1 MSCQKGNASRS
12 RPQRYQNHTSF
23 KNNLYD
29 NSHKIKQINSIK
41 VTDVC
46 ERCKKIIEWK
56 IKYKKYKALKAP
68 MKCTKCEQ
76 KTVKYSYHNIC
87 LPCAKQQEVCPKC
100 GQKKEIVEGKPSK
113 EEQIKLDAEFK
124 VILKTM
130 SERKRRAFL
139 RYMNQQSSM
148 YFACCILNCY
158 VKFIYKH
165 KYMFLCNKKNSYP
178 TSFLARNKENKS
190 KPHTSELDINTDET
204 GINDKNQDETNSKR
218 REDLLMKLKS
228 LAIIEDDDNIDT
240 DNERENDNFDSDV
253 DELLY
258 DKKFSK

>member
-130 SERKRRAFL
+130 SERKRRTFL

-148 YFACCILNCY
+148 YFVCCILNCNI
-158 VKFIYKH
+158 KFIYKH
-165 KYMFLCNKKNSYP
+165 KYMFSCNKKNSYP

-190 KPHTSELDINTDET
+190 KPSELDINTDET